1 MWTRIASC
9 LRSFGRDER
18 GSIAVETV
26 LVFPMLTWAYLAT
39 FVYFDAFRSQTNNT
53 KAAYTISDA
62 LSRET
67 GFVTPAYLDSMYKL
81 QEALTTSNHATRNR
95 ISVITYVSAEDL
107 YKIVWSEARGVQEAL
122 TTETLQDYVAKMPV
136 MPDNEVVILYEN
148 WIIYE
153 PAFSIGLNAFTFD
166 NFVVTRPRFAPQLC
180 YNSSATGDVDFI
192 VC

>member
-1 MWTRIASC
+1 MWTRIASYF
-9 LRSFGRDER
+9 RSFGRDER

-26 LVFPMLTWAYLAT
+26 LIFPMLTWAYLAT

-95 ISVITYVSAEDL
+95 TSVITYVSAENL
-107 YKIVWSEARGVQEAL
+107 YKIVWSEARGGELPL

-166 NFVVTRPRFAPQLC
+166 NFIVTRPRFAPQLC